1 MSDLAA
7 VDNRSGQKR
16 GRPYRGFGVS
26 VNLTH
31 AKVAR
36 EKPPAKPAPIAPAP
50 VITQAATLTSIEITG
65 RALARIENY
74 DALWNAVRARVDA
87 LGITRMGIGVLSQ
100 LADGYCGK
108 LLGAARVRK
117 ISLNS
122 LERILEGTGCYLV
135 LVEDP
140 AATETILAAAEELNL
155 FRRGPPRQLKLLPPP
170 RPPAS

>member
-7 VDNRSGQKR
+7 EDRYRPKKNRGWGLPPNIARASA
-16 GRPYRGFGVS
+16 S
-26 VNLTH
+26 
-31 AKVAR
+31 R
-36 EKPPAKPAPIAPAP
+36 EKPVPGKPVPIAP
-50 VITQAATLTSIEITG
+50 VIAQAVASPSIEITG

-87 LGITRMGIGVLSQ
+87 LRITRMGIGVLSQ

-108 LLGAARVRK
+108 LLGAAQVRK

-140 AATETILAAAEELNL
+140 AATETVLAAAEELNL

-170 RPPAS
+170 SPRP